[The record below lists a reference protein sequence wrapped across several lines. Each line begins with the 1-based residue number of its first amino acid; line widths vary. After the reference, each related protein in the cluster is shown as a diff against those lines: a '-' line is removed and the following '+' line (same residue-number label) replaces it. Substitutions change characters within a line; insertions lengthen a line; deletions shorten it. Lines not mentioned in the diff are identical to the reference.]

1 MALTESQQR
10 VHRLAWATLWM
21 NIGVIL
27 WGAFVRATGSGA
39 GCGEHWPECNGEVI
53 PRSDSIETLIE
64 LTHRATSGLALLMVL
79 ALLVMTRKAWPEGS
93 PARGG
98 ATASMILIL
107 IEAAIGAGLVIFGLT
122 ADDPRPERAWVVGA
136 HLVNTLFLLAALC
149 LTCWWTAG
157 GSRLRSPDHPGL
169 RRLLWACMAGVC
181 VLAATGAVTALG
193 DTLFPSES
201 LADGIAQDRSAT
213 AHLFI
218 KLRIWHPALAIVTGV
233 LCMVTA
239 GSCRTALAGRPG
251 VEIWGF
257 RLQGLVIAQILFGFL
272 NLLMLAPVWAQII
285 HLLLADLLWISLV
298 FLFAEV
304 RSFETVL
311 EG

>member
-1 MALTESQQR
+1 M
-10 VHRLAWATLWM
+10 
-21 NIGVIL
+21 
-27 WGAFVRATGSGA
+27 
-39 GCGEHWPECNGEVI
+39 
-53 PRSDSIETLIE
+53 
-64 LTHRATSGLALLMVL
+64 
-79 ALLVMTRKAWPEGS
+79 
-93 PARGG
+93 
-98 ATASMILIL
+98 
-107 IEAAIGAGLVIFGLT
+107 
-122 ADDPRPERAWVVGA
+122 
-136 HLVNTLFLLAALC
+136 
-149 LTCWWTAG
+149 
-157 GSRLRSPDHPGL
+157 
-169 RRLLWACMAGVC
+169 
-181 VLAATGAVTALG
+181 LAATGAVTALG

-251 VEIWGF
+251 VEVWGF
-257 RLQGLVIAQILFGFL
+257 RLQTLVIAQILFGFL